1 MGKPW
6 FRVKQYGL
14 GAGLPC
20 SWEGWAVTAGFLV
33 ALISVNFLPVSLK
46 GLHPGLAPALRMG
59 LFAGMI
65 VIVWLKS
72 DGPWRWRWG
81 RKG

>member
-20 SWEGWAVTAGFLV
+20 SWEGWATLAVFFAVVVGSSVLEARGRPLVHIAVVLV
-33 ALISVNFLPVSLK
+33 AAVILIAV
-46 GLHPGLAPALRMG
+46 AR
-59 LFAGMI
+59 
-65 VIVWLKS
+65 LKS
-72 DGPWRWRWG
+72 DKPWKWRWG
-81 RKG
+81 QE